1 MLAGPNDVG
10 RPARKPKRDRPSAV
24 GSGARDLLDPM
35 PGGPAPTIRAMEDDY
50 IELDFSDVDAPKT
63 EAEVDA
69 AYMENRI
76 ACEGLDAEV
85 LAEAESLLGL

>member
-1 MLAGPNDVG
+1 
-10 RPARKPKRDRPSAV
+10 
-24 GSGARDLLDPM
+24 
-35 PGGPAPTIRAMEDDY
+35 MEDDY